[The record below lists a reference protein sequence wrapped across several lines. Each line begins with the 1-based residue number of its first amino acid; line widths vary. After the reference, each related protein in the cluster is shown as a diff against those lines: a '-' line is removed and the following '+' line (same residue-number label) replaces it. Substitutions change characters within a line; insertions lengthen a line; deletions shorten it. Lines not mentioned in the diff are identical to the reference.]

1 MPSPLAHTPN
11 LLWNYLRRG
20 DRGVDEVADR
30 LHEAAHDQPNGKFD
44 KRSALYLPQSP
55 FPPLLWRNQC
65 GRCRFWQ
72 EGAPGEPGQCH
83 IVGRPDDDFG
93 GEAIHQRGWCA
104 LFTPPAG
111 EPPFAWLDER
121 LHPDGASSVRGRYDP
136 SARAERRR
144 EGATATGRGEDSTAD
159 GHTIP
164 VTEADDDE

>member
-1 MPSPLAHTPN
+1 MSGTPSPLAHTPS

-20 DRGVDEVADR
+20 DRGVDEIADR

-44 KRSALYLPQSP
+44 KHSARYLPQSP

-72 EGAPGEPGQCH
+72 EGGPGEPGKCH

-111 EPPFAWLDER
+111 EPAFAWLSER
-121 LHPDGASSVRGRYDP
+121 LRPDGASSVRGRYDP
-136 SARAERRR
+136 SARTERRDER
-144 EGATATGRGEDSTAD
+144 AGRGEDPTSD
-159 GHTIP
+159 GHTVPI
-164 VTEADDDE
+164 TEVDGDE